1 MALSSFSGQFA
12 ADTADTTTAV
22 TGLGFIPKAI
32 IFFAVDNTT
41 AGLDFAA
48 GNGGM
53 AVGFT
58 DGTNHSYAGWS
69 GDNNV
74 ATTNV
79 GKSYSTT
86 KCIGIMNDGTPTV
99 DNEATCAFD
108 ADGFTLTWNSTP
120 GSAWLIGYWAV
131 GGSDITNVNV
141 GSVAMDTDL
150 GAQSVTGP
158 AFQPNIVFIAHTSS
172 TAAGTAAGVDFGF
185 GVAVSSSKE
194 ACMAV
199 TAADG
204 QTMAANI
211 NAESRVSGSN
221 TIIGLANPAIELAA
235 DFTNFTANGFDINF
249 SDASPSAYLFSYLVI
264 KGGQWDCG
272 TSQAPASA
280 TTQSVTGMAFQPTTM
295 GIFGSQATALD
306 TNTNEAKTAIGAAVS
321 TSTES
326 SCVARHSETI
336 NTAMN
341 RGNEN
346 AKILSLASTV
356 EADFTSFNSDGWTI
370 TWAVDPASRYT
381 GWWAGAGNAAAP
393 SGWGGLLSDQRNRI
407 VQG

>member
-1 MALSSFSGQFA
+1 MALSSKSGQFA
-12 ADTADTTTAV
+12 AGTADTTTEV

-32 IFFAVDNTT
+32 IFFAVDQLT
-41 AGLDFAA
+41 AGSDFVA
-48 GNGGM
+48 GSGGM

-58 DGTNHSYAGWS
+58 DGTNHRYSGWA

-74 ATTNV
+74 ATSNT
-79 GKSYSTT
+79 GTSYSTS

-158 AFQPNIVFIAHTSS
+158 GFQPTIAFVMHSS
-172 TAAGTAAGVDFGF
+172 ATAAGTAAGAKFGF
-185 GVAVSSSKE
+185 GVAVSSAKE
-194 ACMAV
+194 AAV
-199 TAADG
+199 ALNVADG
-204 QTMAANI
+204 ATMSSTVNSECRFSSA
-211 NAESRVSGSN
+211 N
-221 TIIGLANPAIELAA
+221 TIMGLANPAIELAA
-235 DFTNFTANGFDINF
+235 DFTQFTANGFDINF

-272 TSQAPASA
+272 TSATPASA
-280 TTQSVTGMAFQPTTM
+280 TTQSVASMSFQPTTM
-295 GIFGSQATALD
+295 GIFGSEPTAVD
-306 TNTNEAKTAIGAAVS
+306 SNTGGAKTAIGAAVS
-321 TSTES
+321 TSTET
-326 SCVARHSETI
+326 SCVAQHTDVI
-336 NTAMN
+336 NTTMS

-346 AKILSLASTV
+346 AKILSLGSTI
-356 EADFTSFNSDGWTI
+356 EADFTSFNSNGWTI
-370 TWAVDPASRYT
+370 TWAVNPASRLT
-381 GWWAGAGNAAAP
+381 MWWAGADNAAAP